1 MKKQNA
7 TNKLAFNKAS
17 VTELN
22 DNSLMTVNGG
32 SSATVGIAISIII
45 VSIKV
50 MEYIE
55 QQQN

>member
-32 SSATVGIAISIII
+32 SSETIGITISIII
-45 VSIKV
+45 ITIKV
-50 MEYIE
+50 KEYIE